1 MKISKIEVQKR
12 NKKRSSIFVDGEFKF
27 GLSNDIILKY
37 DLKEGDEISESEI
50 NELLLAEEKERLKK
64 RAFRFLRYRS
74 RSVAEMRERL
84 LRLGYEPEIVSDVI
98 DELIT
103 EGTLNDRRF
112 IQEFVSDYTN
122 LKPKGNY
129 FIIRELKKKGIA
141 EDEIK
146 EALNS
151 RDEQK
156 IVEDLLKT
164 KMKDLDLKN
173 PKERAKIIRR
183 LLSRGFTPEVVYEVL
198 NEQME

>member
-1 MKISKIEVQKR
+1 LKISKIEVQKR